1 MTTNGKGAVKA
12 TIIYRALTV
21 GQSWAISF
29 VSQDRLLGSQIKEAQ
44 RGKVTRLSHTVSAR
58 CI

>member
-1 MTTNGKGAVKA
+1 MTTNGKGVVKA
-12 TIIYRALTV
+12 TIIYGALTV

-29 VSQDRLLGSQIKEAQ
+29 VSQDRLLGSQIKEAE
-44 RGKVTRLSHTVSAR
+44 RGKVTRLSHAVSAR

>member
-1 MTTNGKGAVKA
+1 MVKA
-12 TIIYRALTV
+12 TIIYGALTV

-29 VSQDRLLGSQIKEAQ
+29 VSQDRLLGSQIKEAE
-44 RGKVTRLSHTVSAR
+44 RGKVTRLSHAVSAR